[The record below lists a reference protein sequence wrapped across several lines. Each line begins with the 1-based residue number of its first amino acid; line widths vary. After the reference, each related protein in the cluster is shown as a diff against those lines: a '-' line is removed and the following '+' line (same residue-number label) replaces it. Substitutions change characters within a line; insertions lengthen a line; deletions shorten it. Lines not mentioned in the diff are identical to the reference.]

1 MSSVCHSKMEG
12 AKMNTKQTVL
22 FGVLALMGGIIGGIL
37 SDGLPGVAVAKPD
50 VAKIIRAERFELVDD
65 KGVERANL
73 SIKGESTFFTL
84 SDTYSKNSFILH
96 NSPHFISLG
105 LDNGNEHS
113 VFMVSS
119 DTGSNIYFDSKRF
132 PRTRLSIKVDNTGN
146 PKIQFYDEKGT
157 IRLAMGNTELKNL
170 KNGSTEI
177 RSTGSIVIF
186 NDEGKVVYAIP

>member
-1 MSSVCHSKMEG
+1 
-12 AKMNTKQTVL
+12 MNTKQTVL
-22 FGVLALMGGIIGGIL
+22 FGVLALLGGVVGGFL
-37 SDGLPGVAVAKPD
+37 SAWLPGVAVAKTD
-50 VAKIIRAERFELVDD
+50 VEKVIRAERFELVDD

-73 SIKGESTFFTL
+73 SIKGESTFFML

-96 NSPHFISLG
+96 NSPYFISLG
-105 LDNGNEHS
+105 LDNGNEHC

-157 IRLAMGNTELKNL
+157 KRLAMGNTELKDL